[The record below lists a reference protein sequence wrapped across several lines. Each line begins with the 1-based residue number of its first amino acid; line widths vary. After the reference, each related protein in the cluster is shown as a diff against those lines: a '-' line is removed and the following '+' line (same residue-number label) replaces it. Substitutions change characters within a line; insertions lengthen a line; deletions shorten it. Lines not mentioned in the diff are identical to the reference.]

1 MPTDHSIDITWIKIG
16 IIAGFLTTIIYPL
29 LIFAPMPK
37 LLSVILIFAVGPLL
51 SISSV
56 GLYKF
61 VQLHRKTVSLQIAVV
76 SNIVAGT
83 LFCVM
88 LVVQMALRLP
98 MLDHI
103 ERTGDESVREI
114 VKWIWNVD
122 LGLDLSWDLYIALG
136 TFFFALNMLRH
147 PKLGKVVGGIGILVT
162 VAMLGF
168 NICTFPDPPAEA
180 GLLDLGPFVG
190 LWYLVVTILVLRSFK
205 WAKNILSEN
214 ES

>member
-1 MPTDHSIDITWIKIG
+1 MPNNHSIDITWIKIG
-16 IIAGFLTTIIYPL
+16 IIAGFLATIIYPL
-29 LIFAPMPK
+29 LIFAPMPR

-61 VQLHRKTVSLQIAVV
+61 IQLHRKTVSLQIAMV
-76 SNIVAGT
+76 SNIIAGT

-88 LVVQMALRLP
+88 LVVQMALRFP
-98 MLDHI
+98 MLDRI

-114 VKWIWNVD
+114 VNWIWNVD

-147 PKLGKVVGGIGILVT
+147 PKLGKIVGGIGILVT

-168 NICTFPDPPAEA
+168 NIYTFPDPPADA
-180 GLLDLGPFVG
+180 GLFDLGPFVG
-190 LWYLVVTILVLRSFK
+190 LWYLLVTILVLRSFK
-205 WAKNILSEN
+205 WAKNLLSN
-214 ES
+214 NDN